1 MNNIMVHVREAAE
14 RGEANSQFNL
24 GIFYDN
30 GLDDNGHAVPN
41 NRREAIKWLRK
52 AAQQGLTRAQCKLA
66 EILAEESASEQAYAW
81 FLVARENSDGGNGQ
95 SAQAGLKRM
104 AARLSPEQIARA
116 TKLARGWVSRIGK
129 RPL

>member
-1 MNNIMVHVREAAE
+1 MNNIMFHVRAAAE

-24 GIFYDN
+24 GVFYDN
-30 GLDDNGHAVPN
+30 GLDDNGHAARR

-66 EILAEESASEQAYAW
+66 EIYAEESAPDQAYAW
-81 FLVARENSDGGNGQ
+81 FFVAGENSDGGNGQ

-104 AARLSPEQIARA
+104 AARLSPEQIDRA
-116 TKLARGWVSRIGK
+116 TRRARGWAARIAK
-129 RPL
+129 HPL